1 MTAKIGMSVATGKSP
16 EPHALVLSLTLRISI
31 L

>member
-16 EPHALVLSLTLRISI
+16 EPHALVLSLKFPTSI